1 MNNFDLRKYLAEGR
15 LFKENINL
23 DIEDDIAILSGD
35 SGEYEGEIEDGKASF
50 SVIYDDLDYRISDQ
64 YNESNIE
71 DFLGKNHAFVELA
84 KKYDHNWDI
93 ERNLVGITVELEDLK
108 GIMNGNGGGS
118 SQDGDSGSKAVEYL
132 RKIFQQYL
140 EGGDTFKGAPGDI
153 ETVVWDGEEYGDP
166 ENYNN
171 ADQFKSTLQRLTNTS
186 FSFSPIG
193 SPEYGEVTFKRKGND
208 IIGSFTVPEQ

>member
-1 MNNFDLRKYLAEGR
+1 MDNFDLRKYLAEGR
-15 LFKENINL
+15 LFKENLNL
-23 DIEDDIAILSGD
+23 DIEDNTAILSGN
-35 SGEYEGEIEDGKASF
+35 SGEYESEIKDGKVSF

-64 YNESNIE
+64 YNENNIE
-71 DFLGKNHAFVELA
+71 DFLGKGHAFVELA

-93 ERNLVGITVELEDLK
+93 ERDLVGITVELEDLK
-108 GIMNGNGGGS
+108 GIMNDKGDGGE
-118 SQDGDSGSKAVEYL
+118 DSGAAVAYL

-171 ADQFKSTLQRLTNTS
+171 ADQFRSTLQRLTNTS
-186 FSFSPIG
+186 FSFTPIG
-193 SPEYGEVTFKRKGND
+193 YPEYGEVTFKRKGND